1 MESVVIVLTGLL
13 PSVRGGGGGF
23 PASFFYRVFFS
34 FFLEPFAMKTHCIVT
49 LKLSYVTAHFPA
61 TAPSSLTVS
70 IIANRK
76 KRIKRERKGKK
87 KNFRENKKTRLGPV
101 FLRATV
107 TPHHV
112 TSLITIFKNVN
123 IIFFIKKSTSMPPKK
138 PF

>member
-1 MESVVIVLTGLL
+1 MYIDKRIQRGTVESVVIVLTGLL

-23 PASFFYRVFFS
+23 PASFFYRVFFFFS

-61 TAPSSLTVS
+61 TASSSLTVS

-76 KRIKRERKGKK
+76 KGIKRERKTFGEQ
-87 KNFRENKKTRLGPV
+87 ENSTQLAPV

-107 TPHHV
+107 TPHPPV
-112 TSLITIFKNVN
+112 TSLITIFKNFN
-123 IIFFIKKSTSMPPKK
+123 IIFFL
-138 PF
+138 

>member
-1 MESVVIVLTGLL
+1 
-13 PSVRGGGGGF
+13 
-23 PASFFYRVFFS
+23 
-34 FFLEPFAMKTHCIVT
+34 MKTHCIVT

-76 KRIKRERKGKK
+76 KGIKRERKTFGEQ
-87 KNFRENKKTRLGPV
+87 ENSTQLAPV

-112 TSLITIFKNVN
+112 TSLITIFKILILYIFYKEIN
-123 IIFFIKKSTSMPPKK
+123 INATKEALRAYKRRVPVLLVELHCLSLSFLL
-138 PF
+138 